1 MITPSQIQ
9 EKNLSTVQSGG
20 YDKQEV
26 NELLA
31 QIVESYQAV
40 YDENKELYRKMEI
53 LAGKIE
59 EYRGEEDSI
68 KTALI
73 TAQKMADRITKDARE
88 QAEEKLSD
96 SAATAQQTVTDAKEK
111 ADKMVAEAR
120 TYAANFTKEKQD
132 AAESII
138 TEAESKANDA
148 IDGAKVVAQDMLNQ
162 AKQLSEE
169 LLSKARSEKAYHEQL
184 IDKLRSESKNF
195 KDSLLALYE
204 SQMERLGNMMEL
216 KPQVEQEQADIDTV
230 ESEMNQIISNIDE
243 INKLQTQA
251 ADQSAQDDA
260 AASQDD
266 QVDQIIDEIEENA
279 EQQTSAASPE
289 EVSSAVHAFSE
300 DEITPLDENAP
311 TISEI
316 DEEPELE
323 QVSSQ
328 QEEKTLFDD
337 QAAMPFEEY
346 FHVKS
351 GDERTSETI
360 SLTAPDEDEY
370 DEDEGSSKLRGFFKK
385 KK

>member
-1 MITPSQIQ
+1 MITPSQIR

-20 YDKQEV
+20 YDKEEV
-26 NELLA
+26 NALLA

-59 EYRGEEDSI
+59 EYRSEEDSI

-73 TAQKMADRITKDARE
+73 TAQKMADRIAKDAKE
-88 QAEEKLSD
+88 KAEEKLSA

-138 TEAESKANDA
+138 TEAEAKANDA
-148 IDGAKVVAQDMLNQ
+148 IDGAKVVAQEMLNQ
-162 AKQLSEE
+162 AKQLSE
-169 LLSKARSEKAYHEQL
+169 QL
-184 IDKLRSESKNF
+184 IEKLRSESKSF
-195 KDSLLALYE
+195 KDSLLSLYE
-204 SQMERLGNMMEL
+204 SQMDRLGDMVDL
-216 KPQVEQEQADIDTV
+216 KPQVDEDQAHIDSV

-243 INKLQTQA
+243 INKLQSQTVDA
-251 ADQSAQDDA
+251 PTEEA
-260 AASQDD
+260 AAQAPTAENTKGDTDDD
-266 QVDQIIDEIEENA
+266 QVDQIIDEIEEKQA
-279 EQQTSAASPE
+279 PAASPE
-289 EVSSAVHAFSE
+289 EVSSALNAFTE
-300 DEITPLDENAP
+300 DEITPLDENAS

-323 QVSSQ
+323 QVPPQ
-328 QEEKTLFDD
+328 QGEKTLFDD
-337 QAAMPFEEY
+337 QAAMPFEDY

-370 DEDEGSSKLRGFFKK
+370 EEEEGSSKLRGFFKK